1 MIRYF
6 TEHRTAANL
15 LMVLFLVT
23 GLLAAPSLLR
33 ETFPRAAPN
42 EVEITV
48 AYPGARPED
57 VESAICERIETAL
70 DAVTG
75 IERQSCEAAEGR
87 ARAVV
92 RMIEG
97 GDFQR
102 FSADVAA
109 EVDAIDDFPDRA
121 EPARVR
127 TLGLT
132 EFVAS
137 VAVTGPQ
144 SRPDLERLADELR
157 TRMLRFGGIPRVE
170 IRGFATA
177 ELRVGLRDEALRR
190 YGLSVADVAR
200 AIEASSID
208 LPAGSI
214 ETRDETLLIRMDEE
228 RRDSDRLAD
237 LVLITTPEGGRV
249 RLGEIATITEGFV
262 NDDDRITFDG
272 SPAAILDVTK
282 TRVQDSL
289 EVIDA
294 LKAFVAAERARLPA
308 GVGLEI
314 TSDGASVVRERLQLV
329 VVNGLQGLG
338 LVFLVL
344 WLFFGPRF
352 SFWVA
357 MGLPVSMAGGIA
369 LMALVGYSL
378 NLMTTLGLLIVIGL
392 LMDDAIVI
400 AENIA
405 RRREQGLRPLEAA
418 VEGARQVFPNVLAS
432 YLTTAMIFGSLAFL
446 AGDLGV
452 VLRVVPVVMLFVL
465 TVSLVEAFLILPH
478 HLLHSLERPR
488 REGGMLDRVDR
499 AMTAFREHFVGP
511 LVDLGIRRRYAVSGL
526 TVAALLVS
534 VGMLASGWLKF
545 TAFPELDGDTV
556 VARVLLPQGTPA
568 ARTEEVVNRLVRGLE
583 QVNAELTPEQP
594 EGGAL
599 VRHVTVFYGLNRD
612 AFESGAHVATVSADL
627 LPSAQRTVRPDE
639 VMARWRA
646 AVGPLPDV
654 IALKFDEPTIG
665 PAGIDIDMRL
675 KGDDLERLKA
685 ASMELQDWLWRY
697 EGVTSVM
704 DDLRPGKREMRIT
717 LTDAAG
723 PMGVT
728 AGMIAEQLRAAYSGE
743 TTHQLQVD
751 GRALEIN
758 VMLSEPDRTLLRRLD
773 SFEVTRPD
781 GSRVPLS
788 VVAKVEIGRGYARIN
803 HEDGRRTV
811 TVQGVIDTRIA
822 NANAIV
828 SDTLRRFLPGL
839 LERYPELT
847 ANVEGQ
853 RAEATKTQKSM
864 FKGFAIGLV
873 GVFLLL
879 SLQFR
884 SYVEPVV
891 VMLIIPLSLIGPIWG
906 HLAMGLDFSMPSMLG
921 FVALAGVVVNNSILL
936 VDFVKHEHAPGGSVA
951 EAAARAARMRF
962 RAIFLTSLTTF
973 AGLLPILTETS
984 LQAQILIPLVA
995 SLAFGLLAAAL
1006 IVLFVLPG
1014 MYAILDDL
1022 GFSSLAQRHG
1032 QVDHESGSRSARPS
1046 NGMAQVS
1053 GRTSS

>member
-6 TEHRTAANL
+6 VEHRTAANL
-15 LMVLFLVT
+15 VMVLFLAT
-23 GLLAAPSLLR
+23 GVLAAPSLLR
-33 ETFPRAAPN
+33 DTFPRADPN

-48 AYPGARPED
+48 NYPGARPED

-75 IERQSCEAAEGR
+75 IERQSCEASEGR
-87 ARAVV
+87 ARTVV

-97 GDFQR
+97 GNFQR
-102 FSADVAA
+102 FSADVGA
-109 EVDAIDDFPDRA
+109 EIEAIGDFPARI

-127 TLGLT
+127 SLGLT

-137 VAVTGPQ
+137 VAVTGPE
-144 SRPDLERLADELR
+144 SRPDLERLADDLR

-177 ELRVGLRDEALRR
+177 ELRIGLNDAALRR
-190 YGLSVADVAR
+190 FGLSVADVAR
-200 AIEASSID
+200 AIEAASID

-228 RRDSDRLAD
+228 RRSPDRLAD
-237 LVLITTPEGGRV
+237 LVLISTPEGGRV
-249 RLGEIATITEGFV
+249 RLGEIATITEGFTH
-262 NDDDRITFDG
+262 DDDRITFDTR
-272 SPAAILDVTK
+272 PAAVLDVTK
-282 TRVQDSL
+282 TRVEDSL
-289 EVIDA
+289 DVIDA
-294 LKAFVAAERARLPA
+294 LKAFVEAERERLPE

-314 TSDGASVVRERLQLV
+314 ISDGASVVRDRLQLV

-344 WLFFGPRF
+344 WLFFGLRF

-357 MGLPVSMAGGIA
+357 MGLPVSLAGGIA

-405 RRREQGLRPLEAA
+405 RRREEGLSPVDAA

-446 AGDLGV
+446 EGDLGV

-465 TVSLVEAFLILPH
+465 TVSLIEAFLILPH
-478 HLLHSLERPR
+478 HLLHSLQAPR
-488 REGGMLDRVDR
+488 HEGGLRHRVDR
-499 AMTAFREHFVGP
+499 GMGFFRERLVGP
-511 LVDLGIRRRYAVSGL
+511 LVDFGIRRRYAVSGL
-526 TVAALLVS
+526 AVAALLVS
-534 VGMLASGWLKF
+534 AAMLAGGWLKF

-568 ARTEEVVNRLVRGLE
+568 ARTEEVVDRLVRGLE
-583 QVNAELTPEQP
+583 QVNGELTPDQP
-594 EGGAL
+594 DGAAL

-627 LPSAQRTVRPDE
+627 LPSARRTVRPDA

-646 AVGPLPDV
+646 AAGPLPDV

-675 KGDDLERLKA
+675 KGDDLDRLKA
-685 ASMELQDWLWRY
+685 AALELQDWLWRY

-704 DDLRPGKREMRIT
+704 DDLRPGKREMRFT

-728 AGMIAEQLRAAYSGE
+728 AGMIAEQLRAAYSGA
-743 TTHQLQVD
+743 TTHELQAD
-751 GRALEIN
+751 GRSLEVN
-758 VMLSEPDRTLLRRLD
+758 VMLSEPDRSVLRRLD
-773 SFEVTRPD
+773 GFEVTRPD
-781 GSRVPLS
+781 GSTVPLD
-788 VVAKVEIGRGYARIN
+788 VVARVETDRGHARIN
-803 HEDGRRTV
+803 REDGRRTV
-811 TVQGVIDTRIA
+811 TVQGAIDTRIA

-828 SDTLRRFLPGL
+828 SDTLERFLPGL
-839 LERYPELT
+839 RERYPDLVLE
-847 ANVEGQ
+847 VEGQ

-864 FKGFAIGLV
+864 LRGFVIGLA

-936 VDFVKHEHAPGGSVA
+936 VDFVKHAHRPGGTVA

-973 AGLLPILTETS
+973 VGLLPILTETS

-995 SLAFGLLAAAL
+995 SLAFGLVAAAL

-1022 GFSSLAQRHG
+1022 GVSTLARARREQG
-1032 QVDHESGSRSARPS
+1032 GSAPDSADCPGSGTI
-1046 NGMAQVS
+1046 G
-1053 GRTSS
+1053 T